1 MNPPYRDDRVHIM
14 NQMTETHKVGDLAA
28 LVRKL
33 TNSEIEYVPNTR
45 NEAEENE
52 LHVENKSLLSLGLE
66 PITLKD
72 GLFEE
77 IREISK
83 KYADRCDSSKI
94 PCVSTWTKKQKEGIP
109 PSLKKLE

>member
-1 MNPPYRDDRVHIM
+1 M
-14 NQMTETHKVGDLAA
+14 GDLAA

-33 TNSEIEYVPNTR
+33 TNSEIKYIPNPR
-45 NEAEENE
+45 NKADENE

-83 KYADRCDSSKI
+83 KYADRCDCSKR
-94 PCVSTWTKKQKEGIP
+94 PCVPTWTKKQKEGIP

>member
-1 MNPPYRDDRVHIM
+1 M
-14 NQMTETHKVGDLAA
+14 NQITETHKVRDLAGIA
-28 LVRKL
+28 GKS
-33 TNSEIEYVPNTR
+33 TNSKTEYVPNPR

-94 PCVSTWTKKQKEGIP
+94 PCVST
-109 PSLKKLE
+109 

>member
-52 LHVENKSLLSLGLE
+52 LHVENISSLSLVE
-66 PITLKD
+66 SITLKD
-72 GLFEE
+72 GLLEE

>member
-14 NQMTETHKVGDLAA
+14 NQMTETHKVRDLVA

-33 TNSEIEYVPNTR
+33 TNSETEHESNPR
-45 NEAEENE
+45 NEADENG
-52 LHVENKSLLSLGLE
+52 LNVGNISSLSLVE
-66 PITLKD
+66 SIALKD
-72 GLFEE
+72 GLLEE
-77 IREISK
+77 IRDISK